1 MIERTT
7 SSVTDVTCR
16 ARVWIDWDL
25 PASPIVNPRT
35 SVTEQVAGN
44 DCNII
49 EAPWLVHGGHGASLR
64 HHCECRQQCRS
75 LLPWRANA
83 WVGESLYGLCV
94 RIIHIGHITYIVHGC
109 PLQTAWFRTVER
121 RAMSEGI
128 IL

>member
-64 HHCECRQQCRS
+64 HHKGIKSCAGQADSERVVLACVLGRHTS
-75 LLPWRANA
+75 LGSRERIVL
-83 WVGESLYGLCV
+83 V
-94 RIIHIGHITYIVHGC
+94 RICRTKAGAHK
-109 PLQTAWFRTVER
+109 AWP
-121 RAMSEGI
+121 SWS
-128 IL
+128 